1 MHPTVGIRLLAA
13 GGMRAVLTM
22 YCESKSRAVVARDV
36 VTGNRMAADRKMLG
50 DAFVAVDDDGRKFFS
65 GGIQILLAHKR
76 AQSMENCGRE
86 SLAEP
91 DHGV

>member
-1 MHPTVGIRLLAA
+1 
-13 GGMRAVLTM
+13 MRAVLTV

-36 VTGNRMAADRKMLG
+36 VTGNRMAANRQMLG
-50 DAFVAVDDDGRKFFS
+50 DTFVAVNDDGREFLS

-76 AQSMENCGRE
+76 TQSMKNRGRE